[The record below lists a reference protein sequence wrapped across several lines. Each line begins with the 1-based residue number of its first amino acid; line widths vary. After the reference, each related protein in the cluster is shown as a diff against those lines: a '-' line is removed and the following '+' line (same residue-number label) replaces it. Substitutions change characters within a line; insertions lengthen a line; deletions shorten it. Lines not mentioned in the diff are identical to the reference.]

1 MARLPA
7 ATDRESVSDSARP
20 FYDQMVEARWTVRG
34 PIAHML
40 PYAPEAAAGAVFLG
54 NTLRRN
60 STLTPAQTELA
71 ICVAARARNQPY
83 VWAAHSPTALANGV
97 SPDVI
102 DIVNARGP
110 LDSVSDDDALI
121 IQFGREL
128 LEQHD
133 LSDAIF
139 DKARARFGETGF
151 VELSAL
157 MGYYMLID
165 TIITA
170 MGIVPAADA
179 PKLSGLS

>member
-7 ATDRESVSDSARP
+7 ATDRESVPDNARP
-20 FYDQMVEARWTVRG
+20 FYDQVVESRWIVRG

-40 PYAPEAAAGAVFLG
+40 PYAPEAAANAVFLG
-54 NTLRRN
+54 HALRRN
-60 STLTPAQTELA
+60 STLSPAQTELA

-97 SPDVI
+97 SPEVI
-102 DIVNARGP
+102 DVVNSRGP
-110 LDSVSDDDALI
+110 LNSLPESDALI

-128 LEQHD
+128 LEQHH
-133 LSDAIF
+133 LSDATF
-139 DKARARFGETGF
+139 DNARARFGETGF

-170 MGIVPAADA
+170 LAIVPAADA
-179 PKLSGLS
+179 PELLA